1 MDPSIT
7 AHPTQLAFATACA
20 DVHRTDSVALGVT
33 GSARYGIAYLV
44 RNDWAVTAATVV
56 RGLYPGQS
64 VLLKFSG
71 GEHRARLARVDVEGD
86 CALLRLEPPLDDQI
100 PLSLLHGPVQPG
112 TPWQT
117 WAAAPLLRSPG
128 HAVQGLVHEP
138 MGEDPQRGPALVL
151 KTISG
156 TGWWQPSL
164 AGCPVLYGGRVI
176 GHLRHL
182 LGDAQ
187 AQSLCACPVSLVQSL
202 LLLPGDATFLQPPKA
217 RYTRSFYV
225 PRPAAET
232 EALNQL
238 HRPGQ
243 PLVIWAPERH
253 GKTWFLEH
261 ICQELIDQT
270 TPYLLRLNLD
280 RLGAEAYGSL
290 DSFVQELGSH
300 LAAQFAV
307 LPGARRDLMTATL
320 RVWRLTS
327 RIEQR
332 LDAII
337 EQVFLQR
344 APGLLY
350 LALDRLDAVKDSV
363 FQDAF
368 FAIVRGWMDRKDEAP
383 WSRLRLLM
391 ATSMAPAWMAKLPTS
406 SPFVISPPLIIEDFT
421 VEQLAH
427 LCRLHDLPWDE
438 EQLRSLMK
446 LIGGHP
452 YLTRMAMYNAVAK
465 GYSVEQLVSPE
476 RPGVQ
481 VFDGFLE
488 TCRLRLMA
496 QPGLWPTAERVLRG
510 KVLSALDRLV
520 VPRLERLGI
529 VRVQGDTCKVRYPLY
544 LRLLEI

>member
-20 DVHRTDSVALGVT
+20 DVHRTDSIALGVT
-33 GSARYGIAYLV
+33 GAARYGIAYLV

-71 GEHRARLARVDVEGD
+71 GEHRARLARVDVESD

-117 WAAAPLLRSPG
+117 WAAAPLLRSTG
-128 HAVQGLVHEP
+128 QAVQGLVHEA
-138 MGEDPQRGPALVL
+138 MGEDSQRGPALVL
-151 KTISG
+151 RTLSG

-187 AQSLCACPVSLVQSL
+187 SQSVCACPVSLVQSL
-202 LLLPGDATFLQPPKA
+202 MLLPGDATFLQPPKA

-225 PRPAAET
+225 ARPAAESA
-232 EALNQL
+232 ALNQL
-238 HRPGQ
+238 HRAGQ

-320 RVWRLTS
+320 RVWRLTNHV
-327 RIEQR
+327 EQR

-350 LALDRLDAVKDSV
+350 LALDRLDAVKDAV

-368 FAIVRGWMDRKDEAP
+368 FAILRGWMDRKDVAP

-406 SPFVISPPLIIEDFT
+406 SPFVISPPLVIEDFT

-438 EQLRSLMK
+438 EQLRTLMG

-510 KVLSALDRLV
+510 KSLSALDRLV
-520 VPRLERLGI
+520 LPRLERLGI
-529 VRVQGDTCKVRYPLY
+529 VRIQGETCKVRYPLY